1 MHSHTQHRTPHY
13 IHNTWHHSPN
23 SPFVM
28 SLGIACVVLVYVL
41 CVFCVCVVCV
51 LCVVLC
57 CVCIVRVLGSVVC
70 VFRVVSVVCGL
81 VSRRHQ
87 SRRPSSRLCRLVA
100 VALCLCV
107 LCVMRFL
114 VHTPAYGDCVS
125 CVCVVCVLGSAVS
138 RLLEHVIRNQSSGF
152 WEEYGRKPESGV
164 VGLVCPVFCCGPRSM
179 ITYVVLMSS
188 FHVELLSSCH
198 VLCWWRVTRCLSR
211 ESIRQDIFIDQEQET
226 YDIKVPSWC

>member
-1 MHSHTQHRTPHY
+1 M
-13 IHNTWHHSPN
+13 
-23 SPFVM
+23 
-28 SLGIACVVLVYVL
+28 VLVYGW
-41 CVFCVCVVCV
+41 CVFLCLCCVCVVCFGLWSASFACWV
-51 LCVVLC
+51 
-57 CVCIVRVLGSVVC
+57 SAVC

-87 SRRPSSRLCRLVA
+87 SRRLSSRLCRLVA
-100 VALCLCV
+100 GCV
-107 LCVMRFL
+107 VSSVFCASCAFWCT
-114 VHTPAYGDCVS
+114 TPGNMVIVCP

-188 FHVELLSSCH
+188 FHVALLSSCH
-198 VLCWWRVTRCLSR
+198 VLCWWLSSCR
-211 ESIRQDIFIDQEQET
+211 GRH
-226 YDIKVPSWC
+226 VGVV